1 MKLKNSCIL
10 LIVMSI
16 FLLISIG
23 SVCASDAVMDA
34 DIQLADDGSVDV
46 LSDSSEDT
54 TPEKI
59 STTVVSNDVTIN
71 ENETAEIPV
80 TVKDNESQI
89 NIKTG
94 DLNVTEG
101 SKVIKFN
108 YANNSII
115 LNENLTA
122 GNHSIIIKYL
132 GNENYTSSSTTM
144 KLMVIGEKIIDAT
157 TATVN
162 TTKKAAVP
170 IKITDGVT
178 VYNIDKDK
186 LSLIASYKDGND
198 TINKT
203 IDNFEL
209 INNILYFDYPF
220 DVSGSLTINYA
231 DNKTLSKTIVIN
243 RIYNVNIRVLN
254 NRAEYSTDNFTFQI
268 LDIDNNLATVANKTI
283 SISGMQDSTQLTWIT
298 RNSGGSMSI
307 STSKE
312 FKSDDEGIVTIPNED
327 FYPGY
332 IFANYVYCPVGNYSI
347 TVTGSNDIKGTNK
360 TTFVIDKASINIVLN
375 PYKEHYGSTKQV
387 TIDVTNAKSGKA
399 MAGVILH
406 LYMENTTAKDY
417 YFQTD
422 ENGTSKINVSGLIP
436 GDYSLSITNNDTSD
450 INKKTVD
457 GTITI
462 LPTEVKM
469 TVSVPSTMYYNT
481 GNTATIKVTDKNTG
495 KVVPNAY
502 ILVTIKTGNKEQGY
516 LYPTNEKGIATVNY
530 APAAVGSHKI
540 TVQMADTRYDAAK
553 VTKSYTV
560 KKASAKISAPKV
572 NTYYKGGKNYA
583 IKLTNTKNK
592 KPIYGAK
599 LNVKIFISS
608 NRYYNYNG
616 QTGLDGMLR
625 ISLDTFKPGTY
636 KVVVSSGDN
645 KNFTAKQVTSQFV
658 IKKAPAKLTAAKVTA
673 KKGKNSYFKVT
684 VKNTKTKKV
693 IAGVKV
699 KIKVYTGKNYK
710 TYTAKTNSKGIAQ
723 LNVKSLAVG
732 THKAVVTSGNQYVTA
747 KSVTSSIKITK

>member
-1 MKLKNSCIL
+1 MKLKNSYIL
-10 LIVMSI
+10 LIAMSL

-23 SVCASDAVMDA
+23 SVCASDAAMDA

-46 LSDSSEDT
+46 LSDDSGDAT
-54 TPEKI
+54 QKI
-59 STTVVSNDVTIN
+59 NTKVVSNDVTIN
-71 ENETAEIPV
+71 ENETAKIPV

-89 NIKTG
+89 DIKTG

-108 YANNSII
+108 YANNSVI

-132 GNENYTSSSTTM
+132 GNENYTASSTTM

-157 TATVN
+157 TASVN

-170 IKITDGVT
+170 IKITDGVH
-178 VYNIDKDK
+178 VYDIDKDK

-203 IDNFEL
+203 IENFEL
-209 INNILYFDYPF
+209 NKNTLYFDYPF

-231 DNKTLSKTIVIN
+231 DNKTLTKTIAIN
-243 RIYNVNIRVLN
+243 RIYNVNILILN
-254 NRAEYSTDNFTFQI
+254 NKAEYSSGNFTFKI
-268 LDIDNNLATVANKTI
+268 VDIDNNLAAVANKTI
-283 SISGMQDSTQLTWIT
+283 SLSGMQNSTQLTWIT

-312 FKSDDEGIVTIPNED
+312 FISDDNGIVTVPNED

-347 TVTGSNDIKGTNK
+347 TATGSNDVKGTNK
-360 TTFVIDKASINIVLN
+360 TTFVISKASINIVIN

-387 TIDVTNAKSGKA
+387 TIDVTNARNGNA
-399 MAGVILH
+399 MSGVILH
-406 LYMENTTAKDY
+406 LHMENTTSKDY

-422 ENGTSKINVSGLIP
+422 DNGTAKINVSGLIP
-436 GDYSLSITNNDTSD
+436 GDYALTVTNNDTSD
-450 INKKTVD
+450 INKKTVK

-469 TVSVPSTMYYNT
+469 TVKVPSTMYYNT
-481 GNTATIKVTDKNTG
+481 GNTATIKVTDKKTG

-502 ILVTIKTGNKEQGY
+502 VLITIQTGNQKQGY
-516 LYPTNEKGIATVNY
+516 IYPTNEKGIATVNY
-530 APAAVGSHKI
+530 APAGVGSHKI
-540 TVQMADTRYDAAK
+540 TVQMADTRYDAK
-553 VTKSYTV
+553 QVTKSYTV
-560 KKASAKISAPKV
+560 KKASGKISAPKV
-572 NTYYKGGKNYA
+572 TTYYKAGKA
-583 IKLTNTKNK
+583 FVILLKNTKNK

-599 LNVKIFISS
+599 LNVKIFISN

-616 QTGLDGMLR
+616 QTGLDGKLR
-625 ISLDTFKPGTY
+625 ISLDTFTPGTY
-636 KVVVSSGDN
+636 KVVVTQGEN

-658 IKKAPAKLTAAKVTA
+658 IKKATAKLTPKKLTA
-673 KKGKNSYFKVT
+673 KKGASKNFKVT
-684 VKNTKTKKV
+684 VKNTKTKK
-693 IAGVKV
+693 
-699 KIKVYTGKNYK
+699 NCC
-710 TYTAKTNSKGIAQ
+710 SR
-723 LNVKSLAVG
+723 S
-732 THKAVVTSGNQYVTA
+732 
-747 KSVTSSIKITK
+747 